1 MTCLGKEQ
9 VVETRAAL
17 LREVPGKWEV
27 HTVELDE
34 PRDHEVLVRVVATG
48 LCHSDDHFATGDIT
62 VGHLPF
68 FGGHEAAG
76 IVEAIG
82 PGVRGLSVGD
92 HIVTSFIPG
101 CGRCRWC
108 ASGQQNLCDNGALM
122 LTGTQLDGTFRMHL
136 GDEDVG
142 QAGLISTFAEYSV
155 MPEWSCIK
163 IPADVPLDV
172 AALLGCAVPTG
183 WGSAVNA
190 AQVAP
195 GDVIVVIGIGG
206 IGINAV
212 QGARHAGASRIIA
225 VDPVEMKRDVA
236 LELGA
241 TDAFADIAEATE
253 LARSLTNG
261 QGADA
266 AIVTVGVLNGEHVT
280 AAFSAIRKAGTVV
293 VTAAAPET
301 AVTVNI
307 GLLELTMYQKR
318 IQGSLYGMMSP
329 SKDVPR
335 LLGLWQLGQLRLEE
349 LITRAYPLEEI
360 NQGYADM
367 HAGLNMRGVIDFGE
381 QRTPLAARLPT
392 AATREMEAVQAATR

>member
-1 MTCLGKEQ
+1 MTC
-9 VVETRAAL
+9 VETRAAL
-17 LREVPGKWEV
+17 LREVPGEWEV
-27 HTVELDE
+27 HTVELDA

-48 LCHSDDHFATGDIT
+48 LCHSDDHVATGDIT

-68 FGGHEAAG
+68 CGGHEAAG
-76 IVEAIG
+76 IVEEVG

-92 HIVTSFIPG
+92 QIVTSFIPG

-136 GDEDVG
+136 DDEDVA

-163 IPADVPLDV
+163 IPSDIPARV
-172 AALLGCAVPTG
+172 ASLLGCAVPTG

-190 AQVAP
+190 AQVTP
-195 GDVIVVIGIGG
+195 GDVIVVMGIGG
-206 IGINAV
+206 VGISAV

-225 VDPVEMKRDVA
+225 VDPVESKRAVA

-241 TDAFADIAEATE
+241 TDAFADIAEAADF
-253 LARSLTNG
+253 ARSLTNG

-266 AIVTVGVLNGEHVT
+266 AIVTVGVLSGEHVG

-301 AVTVNI
+301 VANVNV

-329 SKDVPR
+329 SKDVPL
-335 LLGLWQLGQLRLEE
+335 LLGLWQSGQLRLEE
-349 LITRAYPLEEI
+349 LITRTYSLEEI
-360 NQGYADM
+360 NQGYADL
-367 HAGLNMRGVIDFGE
+367 HEGLNMRGLIDFAE
-381 QRTPLAARLPT
+381 RPLPPLATTSSAG
-392 AATREMEAVQAATR
+392 AAHGIE

>member
-1 MTCLGKEQ
+1 M
-9 VVETRAAL
+9 ETRAAL

-27 HTVELDE
+27 HTVELDA
-34 PRDHEVLVRVVATG
+34 PRDHEVLVRIVATG

-68 FGGHEAAG
+68 CGGHEAAG
-76 IVEAIG
+76 VVEEVG
-82 PGVRGLSVGD
+82 PGVRDLRVGD

-108 ASGQQNLCDNGALM
+108 ASGQQNLCDNGAMMLM
-122 LTGTQLDGTFRMHL
+122 GTQLDGTFRMHL
-136 GDEDVG
+136 DGEDVA

-155 MPEWSCIK
+155 MPEWSCIRISPD
-163 IPADVPLDV
+163 IPFEV

-190 AQVAP
+190 ANVAP
-195 GDVIVVIGIGG
+195 GDVIIVMGIGG
-206 IGINAV
+206 IGISAV
-212 QGARHAGASRIIA
+212 QGARHAGALRIIA
-225 VDPVEMKRDVA
+225 VDPVELKRTVA

-241 TDAFADIAEATE
+241 TDAFADIAEAAE

-266 AIVTVGVLNGEHVT
+266 AIVTVGVLSGEHVG

-301 AVTVNI
+301 VVNVNI
-307 GLLELTMYQKR
+307 GLLELAMYQKR

-335 LLGLWQLGQLRLEE
+335 LLDLWQSGQLRLEE
-349 LITRAYPLEEI
+349 LITKTYPLEDI
-360 NQGYADM
+360 NQGYSDM
-367 HAGLNMRGVIDFGE
+367 HAGLNMRGLIDFGE
-381 QRTPLAARLPT
+381 RPLPASAASSPV
-392 AATREMEAVQAATR
+392 AATHDVGALAQPST